1 MVWGCKNFRLALV
14 PTRHRLKCRNY
25 QGHVTGKTIPGWLT
39 FLPMCEI
46 KLVFGA
52 VCSLPHPT
60 DVGYDVEVCV
70 YVYVVV
76 QCTAVHGI
84 IHIA

>member
-1 MVWGCKNFRLALV
+1 MGCKNFRLALV
-14 PTRHRLKCRNY
+14 PRHRLKCRNY

-70 YVYVVV
+70 VYVSVVV

>member
-1 MVWGCKNFRLALV
+1 
-14 PTRHRLKCRNY
+14 
-25 QGHVTGKTIPGWLT
+25 
-39 FLPMCEI
+39 MCEI

-70 YVYVVV
+70 YVVCVVV
-76 QCTAVHGI
+76 HCTAVHGI